1 MDAIF
6 GRLPAS
12 LLVDPDACVQAR
24 LWVTRNAPS
33 AVNSTY
39 CGLQLTYTRYRE
51 GLSRANAFPY
61 FVQQC
66 IPNNNAVEGRVSIN
80 APRLPERSVPR
91 TEASYSSAICQG
103 RRHHRYCP
111 IKSSHD
117 LIDRPNL
124 YEMFGMLSTEAF
136 GLTVNL
142 DSDTVTVV
150 RHGTS
155 RYYRMIRFLVVKEE
169 EGRCFAWRGIFNSDR
184 KDQPTLNPVQ
194 L

>member
-1 MDAIF
+1 MRSLTSSSNAFQTITRWREECLSTHRGCQSAAF
-6 GRLPAS
+6 PVRRLPTR
-12 LLVDPDACVQAR
+12 LL
-24 LWVTRNAPS
+24 
-33 AVNSTY
+33 
-39 CGLQLTYTRYRE
+39 
-51 GLSRANAFPY
+51 
-61 FVQQC
+61 FVKGAD
-66 IPNNNAVEGRVSIN
+66 ITDTV
-80 APRLPERSVPR
+80 L
-91 TEASYSSAICQG
+91 
-103 RRHHRYCP
+103 